1 MPTASGVAIEPAG
14 AGWRLSCAQRVPRP
28 LAQVFPFYATARNL
42 ERLTPAFL
50 HFRILHISSEPL
62 AAGARID
69 YALRLHGLP
78 VRWRTR
84 IDEWDPPHGFVD
96 RQVRG
101 PFRTWL
107 HTHTFRPLGDGTLIS
122 DVVLFDLYCRPLART
137 PVLGWIFADLRA
149 IFEHRRREVERVF
162 GQESAPHPARGLFG

>member
-1 MPTASGVAIEPAG
+1 MGMPTRSGITIEPAR

-28 LAQVFPFYATARNL
+28 PAEVFPFFATARNL
-42 ERLTPAFL
+42 ERITPAFL
-50 HFRILHISSEPL
+50 HFRILRSAPEPL

-84 IDEWDPPHGFVD
+84 IDEWEPPQRFVD
-96 RQVRG
+96 RQIRG
-101 PFRTWL
+101 PFRTWV
-107 HTHTFRPLGDGTLIS
+107 HTHTFQARGDGTLIS

-137 PVLGWIFADLRA
+137 PVLGWIFDDLRA
-149 IFEHRRREVERVF
+149 IFEHRRREVARAF
-162 GQESAPHPARGLFG
+162 GWQRWP

>member
-1 MPTASGVAIEPAG
+1 MPTTAGIAIEPVST
-14 AGWRLSCAQRVPRP
+14 GWRLSCTQRVPGP
-28 LAQVFPFYATARNL
+28 PAEVFPFFATARNL
-42 ERLTPAFL
+42 ERITPAFL
-50 HFRILHISSEPL
+50 RFRILRSTPEPL

-84 IDEWDPPHGFVD
+84 IDAWEPPRRFVD

-101 PFRTWL
+101 PFRIWL
-107 HTHTFRPLGDGTLIS
+107 HTHTFRALGDGTLIR

-137 PVLGWIFADLRA
+137 PALGWIFADLRA

-162 GQESAPHPARGLFG
+162 AREREPAAP

>member
-1 MPTASGVAIEPAG
+1 MPTTAGIAIEPVG

-28 LAQVFPFYATARNL
+28 PAEIFPFFATARNL
-42 ERLTPAFL
+42 ERITPAFL
-50 HFRILHISSEPL
+50 HFRILRSTPEPL

-84 IDEWDPPHGFVD
+84 IDAWEPPRRFVD

-101 PFRTWL
+101 PFRTWV
-107 HTHTFRPLGDGTLIS
+107 HTHTFQALGDGTLIG

-137 PVLGWIFADLRA
+137 PALGWIFADLRA

-162 GQESAPHPARGLFG
+162 RPKKQGPA

>member
-1 MPTASGVAIEPAG
+1 MQTTARIAIEPAR
-14 AGWRLSCAQRVPRP
+14 AGWRLSCAQRVPGP
-28 LAQVFPFYATARNL
+28 PAEVFPFFATARNL

-84 IDEWDPPHGFVD
+84 IDEWDPPRRFVD

-107 HTHTFRPLGDGTLIS
+107 HTHTFRAEGDATLIS

-137 PVLGWIFADLRA
+137 PALGWIFADLRA

-162 GQESAPHPARGLFG
+162 G

>member
-28 LAQVFPFYATARNL
+28 VAEVFPFYATARNL
-42 ERLTPAFL
+42 QRITPAFL
-50 HFRILHISSEPL
+50 HFRILRSTPEPL

-78 VRWRTR
+78 IRWRTR
-84 IDEWDPPHGFVD
+84 IEAWEPPQRFVD

-107 HTHTFRPLGDGTLIS
+107 HTHTFQALGDGTLIS
-122 DVVLFDLYCRPLART
+122 DVVVFDLYCRPLART

-162 GQESAPHPARGLFG
+162 RRERQGPA